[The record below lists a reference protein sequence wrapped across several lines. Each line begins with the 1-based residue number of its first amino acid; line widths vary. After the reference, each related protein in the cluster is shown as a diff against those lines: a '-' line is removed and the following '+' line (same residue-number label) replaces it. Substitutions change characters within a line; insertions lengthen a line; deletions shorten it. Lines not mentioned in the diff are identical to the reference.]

1 MIRGV
6 DAAKGHMKRLY
17 TRCVNREASLK
28 FDEKWGGRKNNATK
42 QSIPHERTNKQ
53 TNTRTHAHTSA
64 NSHLHAHKKKHN
76 TPAANIAPLNV
87 WNKTTAIVSIG
98 LCMHPH
104 QWTNKQTSAPTRI
117 HVLTHT
123 KPTHFKYLLQILLH
137 WMYEIKQLRLPIG
150 IGLCMHP
157 HESSVIHITAESV
170 VSQVH
175 GLPAPLQWK

>member
-87 WNKTTAIVSIG
+87 WNQTAATAHRHWA
-98 LCMHPH
+98 LH
-104 QWTNKQTSAPTRI
+104 APTRI
-117 HVLTHT
+117 QCDPHYSRKCRKSSSWTSSATTVEIVKQNKKENQKNKENQT
-123 KPTHFKYLLQILLH
+123 KKTKKT
-137 WMYEIKQLRLPIG
+137 ENKESKENKENRKQRKQKTKENKNKIF
-150 IGLCMHP
+150 
-157 HESSVIHITAESV
+157 
-170 VSQVH
+170 
-175 GLPAPLQWK
+175 